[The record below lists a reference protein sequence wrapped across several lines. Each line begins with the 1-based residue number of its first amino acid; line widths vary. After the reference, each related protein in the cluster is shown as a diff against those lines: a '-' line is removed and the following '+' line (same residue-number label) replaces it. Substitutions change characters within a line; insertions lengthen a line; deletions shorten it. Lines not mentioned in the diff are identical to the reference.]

1 MHAVFS
7 CVQAVVWLPMSWIFI
22 VHTDVEMP
30 SVVHCGSVSIEREH
44 ALKVDGWENNFWQH
58 GEIEP
63 ASALCGPG
71 AKPVTAG

>member
-1 MHAVFS
+1 M
-7 CVQAVVWLPMSWIFI
+7 
-22 VHTDVEMP
+22 HTDVEMP
-30 SVVHCGSVSIEREH
+30 SIVHCGSMSIEREH
-44 ALKVDGWENNFWQH
+44 ALKVDGWEKKFWQH